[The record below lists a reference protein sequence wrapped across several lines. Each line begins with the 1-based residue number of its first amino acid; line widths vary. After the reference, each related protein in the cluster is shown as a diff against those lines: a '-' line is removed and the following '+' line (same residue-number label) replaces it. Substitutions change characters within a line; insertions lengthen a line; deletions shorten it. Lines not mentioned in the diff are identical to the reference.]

1 MEIGARL
8 KNARLEAGLSQRQL
22 CGDVITRN
30 MLSLIE
36 NGSARPSMDTLTYL
50 AGRLGKPVGYFLEE
64 DAVLSPN
71 QPVMAA
77 ARQAFAAGSYEPA
90 LSALKDYRKDDAV
103 FDWEADLLLAL
114 SAMAL
119 AEEAVSLGKL
129 PYGAALLEEARQAG
143 ARTPYFDRAQEKRW
157 LFLQA
162 RLRPDVGDQIC
173 VDEVLILKA
182 EAVLQQ
188 DPHRA
193 AALLEA
199 MDDHTAPRWQ
209 LLRGKTALALGE
221 YGAAAEMLG
230 RAEEGFPREA
240 VPLLETCYRE
250 LGDFKRAYEYAC
262 KQRK

>member
-1 MEIGARL
+1 MEIGERL

-77 ARQAFAAGSYEPA
+77 ARQAFAEGAWEKT
-90 LSALKDYRKDDAV
+90 LSVLKDYRGGDEI
-103 FDWEADLLLAL
+103 FDWEADLLLAM

-119 AEEAVSLGKL
+119 AEEAIAQGKL
-129 PYGAALLEEARQAG
+129 PYGATLLEEARCAG
-143 ARTPYFDRAQEKRW
+143 ERTPYFDAAQEKRW
-157 LFLQA
+157 HLLQA
-162 RLRPDVGDQIC
+162 RLRPETGEKLSL
-173 VDEVLILKA
+173 DEELMLKA
-182 EAVLQQ
+182 QALLERE
-188 DPHRA
+188 PGRA
-193 AALLEA
+193 AALLET
-199 MDDHTAPRWQ
+199 MDDKNGPKWQ
-209 LLRGKTALALGE
+209 LLRGKAAFALQE
-221 YGAAAEMLG
+221 YEAAAKILSC
-230 RAEEGFPREA
+230 AEEVFPQETA
-240 VPLLETCYRE
+240 PLLEVCWRE

-262 KQRK
+262 RQKK